1 MVVSNKQRMES
12 AAKQAVRQRNYR
24 RARDRALVRLAHHYP
39 EKYQEYLKRERE
51 RDEANGK
58 AWLDIDGTRNSDVD
72 IHTEEHPPAGET
84 TDTGKSYNGAEA

>member
-24 RARDRALVRLAHHYP
+24 RARDRALVRLANRYP

-72 IHTEEHPPAGET
+72 IYTQEHPPAGET
-84 TDTGKSYNGAEA
+84 ANTNQGYDGAEE